1 MRAVDSHCTNG
12 GSARRRRV
20 RALLGALGLSLAPLA
35 MGAPFSGKIAD
46 EPAPTGQ
53 AAAPLA
59 DPTQPPGWAAT
70 GMGAS
75 TDDPALSSTILGGPR
90 PLAII
95 DGRLYAPGD
104 RIGERVVQAIGPGWV
119 ILAGDKDP
127 LRLRIPAAALLPS
140 TEKPRKT
147 PCFNPRSSPWTGRL
161 PEG

>member
-1 MRAVDSHCTNG
+1 MRAVDSHRTDG
-12 GSARRRRV
+12 GGAPRRRA
-20 RALLGALGLSLAPLA
+20 RALLGALGLSLAPFA
-35 MGAPFSGKIAD
+35 MAAPFAGKIAD
-46 EPAPTGQ
+46 ESASGGR
-53 AAAPLA
+53 AAAALV
-59 DPTQPPGWAAT
+59 DPTQPPGWAVTDA
-70 GMGAS
+70 GAS
-75 TDDPALSSTILGGPR
+75 AGNPALSSTILGGPR

-119 ILAGDKDP
+119 VLAGDKDP

-147 PCFNPRSSPWTGRL
+147 PYFDPHASPWTERL